1 MDAFKFTDKSQTV
14 AEAASNLAG
23 QVGTSAG
30 NVLDATK
37 IAGRHIGSVAQ
48 VEMTSL
54 RADLDDLIAS
64 LPSLSEQDLLATK
77 ERLIAKIEASKVAAT
92 GAVKSVTNEVSQQ
105 FHRGVDVTTDYVKV
119 RPLQS
124 VAVAAGIGLL
134 LGMLIS
140 RR

>member
-1 MDAFKFTDKSQTV
+1 MEAFNFSDKNQSV
-14 AEAASNLAG
+14 SEAARNLAG

-37 IAGRHIGSVAQ
+37 IAGRHIGAVAQ
-48 VEMTSL
+48 GEMTSL

-64 LPSLSEQDLLATK
+64 FPSLSETDLSAAK
-77 ERLIAKIEASKVAAT
+77 EKLLAKIEAAKVAAT
-92 GAVKSVTNEVSQQ
+92 GAAKSVTDEVSQQ

-124 VAVAAGIGLL
+124 VAVATGIGLL